1 MNKCYYEAVIFTLRI
16 PNLMNLK
23 DFHNPEVGQVI
34 LTQSGYHAFIP
45 APLPP
50 NLVWTLPLVSALSE
64 AERDLSRL
72 AALTGA
78 FPFPRLLIQPFMR
91 REAVLSSRIE
101 GIRATLAE
109 LYTYE
114 STQLSFL
121 EPGDDVREVHNY
133 VTALDYGL
141 ERLKTLP
148 ISLRLIREIHEKLMH
163 GVRGGNLTP
172 GEFRRTQNWIG
183 PAGSTIMTA
192 TYIPPPVDEMNQAL
206 GDLEK
211 FIHTSTE
218 VPVLARAAMIHY
230 QFEALHPFLDGNGR
244 VGRLLMALLFTEWNI
259 LSQPLLNLSVYFERY
274 RQEYYDNLLA
284 VSQRGDWV
292 AWLRFFLRGVS
303 SQAQDSLVRMQRLE
317 AIRTKYE
324 PLVKSDRNSERMGVV
339 MDFLFIR
346 PIFSAKQLA
355 ENVGMPFKTAR
366 QYIEK
371 LAKAGILREVTGNA
385 RNQIYR
391 ADEIFGAMDNVQ
403 D

>member
-1 MNKCYYEAVIFTLRI
+1 MNPNDFRSPEA
-16 PNLMNLK
+16 
-23 DFHNPEVGQVI
+23 GQVI
-34 LTQSGYHAFIP
+34 LTQNDYYAFIP

-50 NLVWTLPLVSALSE
+50 SLVWSLPLISALSE

-72 AALTGA
+72 AALAGS

-101 GIRATLAE
+101 GTRATLAE

-121 EPGDDVREVHNY
+121 EPGDDVREVHDY
-133 VTALDYGL
+133 VTALDYGM

-148 ISLRLIREIHEKLMH
+148 ISLRLIREIHEKLMQ

-183 PAGSTIMTA
+183 SAGSTIMTA
-192 TYIPPPVDEMNQAL
+192 TYVPPPVDEMNHAL

-211 FIHTSTE
+211 FIHTGTD

-259 LSQPLLNLSVYFERY
+259 LPQPLLNLSVYFERY
-274 RQEYYDNLLA
+274 RQEYYDHLLS
-284 VSQRGDWV
+284 VSQRGDWE

-324 PLVKSDRNSERMGVV
+324 PLVKSDRNSERMGAVL
-339 MDFLFIR
+339 DFLFTR
-346 PIFSAKQLA
+346 PILSSKQLA
-355 ENVGMPFKTAR
+355 ESVGMPFKTAR

-391 ADEIFGAMDNVQ
+391 ADEVFGALDNLQ

>member
-1 MNKCYYEAVIFTLRI
+1 MNPNDFRSPEA
-16 PNLMNLK
+16 
-23 DFHNPEVGQVI
+23 GQVI
-34 LTQSGYHAFIP
+34 LTQNGYHAFIP

-50 NLVWTLPLVSALSE
+50 NLVWSLPLISALSE

-72 AALTGA
+72 AALAGA

-101 GIRATLAE
+101 GTRATLAE

-121 EPGDDVREVHNY
+121 ELGDDVREVHNY

-172 GEFRRTQNWIG
+172 GEFRRTQTWIG

-192 TYIPPPVDEMNQAL
+192 TYVPPPVDEMNQAL
-206 GDLEK
+206 GDLEM

-259 LSQPLLNLSVYFERY
+259 LSEPLLNLSVYFERY

-284 VSQRGDWV
+284 VSQRGDWE

-324 PLVKSDRNSERMGVV
+324 PLVKSDRNSERMGAVL
-339 MDFLFIR
+339 DFLFAR
-346 PIFSAKQLA
+346 PILSAKQLA
-355 ENVGMPFKTAR
+355 ESVSMPFKTAR

-391 ADEIFGAMDNVQ
+391 ADEIFGALDNIQ

>member
-1 MNKCYYEAVIFTLRI
+1 MDPNDFRSPEA
-16 PNLMNLK
+16 
-23 DFHNPEVGQVI
+23 GQVVK
-34 LTQSGYHAFIP
+34 TQKGYYAFIP

-50 NLVWTLPLVSALSE
+50 NLGWSLSLISALSD

-72 AALTGA
+72 ATIAGA
-78 FPFPRLLIQPFMR
+78 FPFPRLLTQPFMR

-101 GIRATLAE
+101 GTRATLAE

-114 STQLSFL
+114 SAQLSFI
-121 EPGDDVREVHNY
+121 EAGNDVREVHNY

-148 ISLRLIREIHEKLMH
+148 ISLRLIRELHEKLMQ

-192 TYIPPPVDEMNQAL
+192 TYVPPPADEMHQGL

-211 FIHTSTE
+211 FIHARTDI
-218 VPVLARAAMIHY
+218 PALPRAAMIHY

-244 VGRLLMALLFTEWNI
+244 VGRLLMALLFAGWNI
-259 LSQPLLNLSVYFERY
+259 LPQPLLNLSVYFERY
-274 RQEYYDNLLA
+274 RQEYYDRILA
-284 VSQRGDWV
+284 VSQHGDWD
-292 AWLRFFLRGVS
+292 AWLRFFMRGVS
-303 SQAQDSLVRMQRLE
+303 TQAQDSLMRMEHLE
-317 AIRTKYE
+317 SIRSKYE
-324 PLVKSDRNSERMGVV
+324 PLVESGKNSERMAAVV
-339 MDFLFIR
+339 DFLFGR
-346 PIFSAKQLA
+346 PIFNAKQMA
-355 ENVGMPFKTAR
+355 ESVNMPFKTAR

-371 LAKAGILREVTGNA
+371 LVQAGVLREMTGNA

-391 ADEIFGAMDNVQ
+391 ADEVFNALDHIQV
-403 D
+403 

>member
-1 MNKCYYEAVIFTLRI
+1 
-16 PNLMNLK
+16 
-23 DFHNPEVGQVI
+23 
-34 LTQSGYHAFIP
+34 
-45 APLPP
+45 
-50 NLVWTLPLVSALSE
+50 
-64 AERDLSRL
+64 
-72 AALTGA
+72 
-78 FPFPRLLIQPFMR
+78 MR

-101 GIRATLAE
+101 GTRATLAE

-121 EPGDDVREVHNY
+121 ELGDDVREVHNY

-148 ISLRLIREIHEKLMH
+148 ISLCLIREIHEKLMH
-163 GVRGGNLTP
+163 SVRGGNLTL

-192 TYIPPPVDEMNQAL
+192 TYVPPPVDEMNQAL

-211 FIHTSTE
+211 FIHMGTD

-284 VSQRGDWV
+284 VSQRGGWEV
-292 AWLRFFLRGVS
+292 WLRFFLRGVS

-324 PLVKSDRNSERMGVV
+324 PLVKSD
-339 MDFLFIR
+339 
-346 PIFSAKQLA
+346 
-355 ENVGMPFKTAR
+355 
-366 QYIEK
+366 
-371 LAKAGILREVTGNA
+371 
-385 RNQIYR
+385 
-391 ADEIFGAMDNVQ
+391 
-403 D
+403 

>member
-1 MNKCYYEAVIFTLRI
+1 MNPNDFRSPEA
-16 PNLMNLK
+16 
-23 DFHNPEVGQVI
+23 GQVV
-34 LTQSGYHAFIP
+34 LNQSGYYAFIP

-50 NLVWTLPLVSALSE
+50 NLVWSLPLISALSE
-64 AERDLSRL
+64 AERDLSHL
-72 AALTGA
+72 AALAGA
-78 FPFPRLLIQPFMR
+78 FPFPHLLIQPFIR

-101 GIRATLAE
+101 GTRATLAE

-148 ISLRLIREIHEKLMH
+148 ISLRLIREIHEKLMQ

-192 TYIPPPVDEMNQAL
+192 TYVPPPVDEMNQAL

-211 FIHTSTE
+211 FIHDGAD

-244 VGRLLMALLFTEWNI
+244 VGRLLMALFFTEWNI
-259 LSQPLLNLSVYFERY
+259 LPQPLLNLSVYFERY
-274 RQEYYDNLLA
+274 RQEYYDHLLA
-284 VSQRGDWV
+284 VSQRGSWD
-292 AWLRFFLRGVS
+292 AWLRFFLRGIS
-303 SQAQDSLVRMQRLE
+303 AQAQDSLVRMQRLE

-324 PLVKSDRNSERMGVV
+324 HLAKSDRNSERMGAVL
-339 MDFLFIR
+339 DFLFTR
-346 PIFSAKQLA
+346 PILSTKQLA
-355 ENVGMPFKTAR
+355 GSLDMPFKTAR

-391 ADEIFGAMDNVQ
+391 ADEVFGALDNLQ

>member
-1 MNKCYYEAVIFTLRI
+1 MNPNDFRSPEA
-16 PNLMNLK
+16 
-23 DFHNPEVGQVI
+23 GQVI
-34 LTQSGYHAFIP
+34 LTQNGYHAFIP

-50 NLVWTLPLVSALSE
+50 NLIWSLPLISALSE

-101 GIRATLAE
+101 GTRATLAE

-121 EPGDDVREVHNY
+121 EPEEDVREVHNY

-141 ERLKTLP
+141 ERLKALP
-148 ISLRLIREIHEKLMH
+148 ISLRLIREIHEKLMY
-163 GVRGGNLTP
+163 GARGGNLTP

-192 TYIPPPVDEMNQAL
+192 TFVPPPVDEMNQAL

-211 FIHTSTE
+211 FIHTGTD

-230 QFEALHPFLDGNGR
+230 QFEALHAFLDGNGR

-259 LSQPLLNLSVYFERY
+259 LPQPLLNLSVYFERY

-284 VSQRGDWV
+284 VSRRGGWE

-303 SQAQDSLVRMQRLE
+303 LQAQDSLLRMQRLE

-324 PLVKSDRNSERMGVV
+324 PLVKSDRNSERMGAVL
-339 MDFLFIR
+339 DFLFAR
-346 PIFSAKQLA
+346 PILSAKQLA

-371 LAKAGILREVTGNA
+371 LASAGILREVTGNA

-391 ADEIFGAMDNVQ
+391 ADDIFGAMDNVQ
-403 D
+403 E

>member
-1 MNKCYYEAVIFTLRI
+1 MNPNDFRSLEA
-16 PNLMNLK
+16 
-23 DFHNPEVGQVI
+23 GQVI
-34 LTQSGYHAFIP
+34 LTKNGYHAFIP

-50 NLVWTLPLVSALSE
+50 TLVWSLPLISALSE

-72 AALTGA
+72 AALAGA
-78 FPFPRLLIQPFMR
+78 FAFPRLLIQPFMR

-101 GIRATLAE
+101 GTRATLAE

-114 STQLSFL
+114 SAQLSFL
-121 EPGDDVREVHNY
+121 ESGDDVREVHNY

-183 PAGSTIMTA
+183 PAGSTILTA
-192 TYIPPPVDEMNQAL
+192 TYVPPPVDEMNQAL

-211 FIHTSTE
+211 FIHTGTD

-259 LSQPLLNLSVYFERY
+259 LPQPLLNLSVYFERY
-274 RQEYYDNLLA
+274 RQEYYDNLLV
-284 VSQRGDWV
+284 VSQRGDWES
-292 AWLRFFLRGVS
+292 WLRFFLRGVR

-324 PLVKSDRNSERMGVV
+324 PLVKSDRNSERMGAVL
-339 MDFLFIR
+339 DFLFAR

-366 QYIEK
+366 HYIEK
-371 LAKAGILREVTGNA
+371 LARAGILREVTGNA

-391 ADEIFGAMDNVQ
+391 ANDIFGVMDNVQ
-403 D
+403 E

>member
-1 MNKCYYEAVIFTLRI
+1 MNPNDFRSPEA
-16 PNLMNLK
+16 
-23 DFHNPEVGQVI
+23 GQVI
-34 LTQSGYHAFIP
+34 LTQNGYHAFIP

-50 NLVWTLPLVSALSE
+50 NLIWSLPLISALSE

-101 GIRATLAE
+101 GTRATLAE

-121 EPGDDVREVHNY
+121 EPEEDVREVHNY

-141 ERLKTLP
+141 ERLKALP

-163 GVRGGNLTP
+163 GARGGNLTP

-192 TYIPPPVDEMNQAL
+192 TFVPPPVDEMNQAL

-211 FIHTSTE
+211 FIHTGTD

-259 LSQPLLNLSVYFERY
+259 LPQPLLNLSVYFERY

-284 VSQRGDWV
+284 VSRRGGWE

-303 SQAQDSLVRMQRLE
+303 LQAQDSLLRMQRLE

-324 PLVKSDRNSERMGVV
+324 PLVKSDRNSERMGAVL
-339 MDFLFIR
+339 DFLFAR
-346 PIFSAKQLA
+346 PILSAKQLA

-371 LAKAGILREVTGNA
+371 LASAGILREVTGNA

-391 ADEIFGAMDNVQ
+391 ADDIFGAMDNVQ
-403 D
+403 E

>member
-1 MNKCYYEAVIFTLRI
+1 MNPNDFRSPEA
-16 PNLMNLK
+16 
-23 DFHNPEVGQVI
+23 GQVI
-34 LTQSGYHAFIP
+34 LTQNGYHAFIP

-50 NLVWTLPLVSALSE
+50 NLVWSLPLISALSE

-72 AALTGA
+72 AALAGA

-101 GIRATLAE
+101 GTRATLAE

-121 EPGDDVREVHNY
+121 ELGDDVREVHNY

-192 TYIPPPVDEMNQAL
+192 TYVPPPVDEMNQAL

-230 QFEALHPFLDGNGR
+230 QLEALHPFLDGNGR

-284 VSQRGDWV
+284 VSQRGDWE

-324 PLVKSDRNSERMGVV
+324 PLVKSDRNSERMGAVL
-339 MDFLFIR
+339 DFLFAR
-346 PIFSAKQLA
+346 PILSAKQLA
-355 ENVGMPFKTAR
+355 ESVGMPFKTAR

-385 RNQIYR
+385 RNQIYH
-391 ADEIFGAMDNVQ
+391 ADEIFDAMDYVQ
-403 D
+403 E